1 MPSLVVR
8 TRTKPACHADPALSV
23 LPRVPGLAG
32 RCRPAAHGCPGP
44 AREQPGVRADRVP
57 PAHRPDMRRHRG
69 CSPRRG
75 GRPRAG
81 GAMPSACTVVL
92 DLSEAPAVDDGA
104 RAALRSLGD
113 LLVKSHARL
122 RLVVPE
128 AEARAALSGD
138 GAGNTIGP
146 DALYPSIRAA
156 VLAAHAALP
165 GPALVTPAMRALLW
179 QPPELLLLPPATTS
193 PERHEPAPGSSS
205 PDIPVPRPGEWRAGE
220 GEPRPVRPNLSL
232 KPGRRVSPSGG
243 NRLRC

>member
-1 MPSLVVR
+1 MQTPRFLSYRAFPAWRGAVARPRMAARDRRVNSPASEQIVCLRLTGQICAGTTDALLDAVG
-8 TRTKPACHADPALSV
+8 TR
-23 LPRVPGLAG
+23 
-32 RCRPAAHGCPGP
+32 
-44 AREQPGVRADRVP
+44 VRA
-57 PAHRPDMRRHRG
+57 
-69 CSPRRG
+69 
-75 GRPRAG
+75 
-81 GAMPSACTVVL
+81 AMPSACTVVL
-92 DLSEAPAVDDGA
+92 DLSDAPAVDDGG

-138 GAGNTIGP
+138 GAGNTVGP
-146 DALYPSIRAA
+146 DALYPSVRAA

-193 PERHEPAPGSSS
+193 PGSHEPAPGSSS
-205 PDIPVPRPGEWRAGE
+205 PDIPVPRPGEWRASE

-232 KPGRRVSPSGG
+232 EPRRRVSPSGG

>member
-1 MPSLVVR
+1 MPRL
-8 TRTKPACHADPALSV
+8 LSV
-23 LPRVPGLAG
+23 HARNRLAMQTPRFLSYRVFPAWRGAAARPRMAARDRRVNSAASGQIVCLRLTGQICAG
-32 RCRPAAHGCPGP
+32 TVDALLEAVGTR
-44 AREQPGVRADRVP
+44 VRA
-57 PAHRPDMRRHRG
+57 
-69 CSPRRG
+69 
-75 GRPRAG
+75 
-81 GAMPSACTVVL
+81 AMPSACTVVL

-146 DALYPSIRAA
+146 DALYPSVRAA

-179 QPPELLLLPPATTS
+179 RPPELLPLPPATTS
-193 PERHEPAPGSSS
+193 PERHEPAPGTSS
-205 PDIPVPRPGEWRAGE
+205 PDIRIPRPGEWRAGE
-220 GEPRPVRPNLSL
+220 GEPRPVRPNSSL
-232 KPGRRVSPSGG
+232 QPGRRVSPSGG
-243 NRLRC
+243 SRLRC